1 MSSFSKVGE
10 INTLVGKFVKDGK
23 TVIKEIAGNKE
34 HYGDMAEEFSKLLP
48 TLDGEFTVGRAIET
62 ARKSIKNRLD
72 DVIKETIEEVSSIN
86 LNEFVDK
93 KTGELSELL
102 RTIHQ
107 NMDFNILEDRR
118 ERLVINKLAIQY
130 AATRITTQLEPN
142 DWGLSSKQYL
152 YAMRELMSAIRT
164 RNIQNTKDYT
174 NVEEKF
180 NEFNLRIQFIWKVM
194 EKHELIEHLSK
205 YQTMSYDVVSDDHEK
220 DGKTVFGDMLKQIQ
234 VENLPNSED
243 EMKELVDYLVSIME
257 SLERTYKNIQENINT
272 IKEFFAKLS
281 SKLELKNT
289 LEPEGKNLLQLILH
303 KLKEEAIVP
312 YLGTRITSDEY
323 YKLIKEYHML
333 AEMVV
338 SNVMAIKNMV
348 TNTVMTYRGHI
359 LAFEYVYEQIS
370 TVSLKAVLPNKSL
383 QIS

>member
-1 MSSFSKVGE
+1 M
-10 INTLVGKFVKDGK
+10 
-23 TVIKEIAGNKE
+23 
-34 HYGDMAEEFSKLLP
+34 
-48 TLDGEFTVGRAIET
+48 
-62 ARKSIKNRLD
+62 
-72 DVIKETIEEVSSIN
+72 
-86 LNEFVDK
+86 
-93 KTGELSELL
+93 
-102 RTIHQ
+102 
-107 NMDFNILEDRR
+107 
-118 ERLVINKLAIQY
+118 
-130 AATRITTQLEPN
+130 
-142 DWGLSSKQYL
+142 
-152 YAMRELMSAIRT
+152 
-164 RNIQNTKDYT
+164 
-174 NVEEKF
+174 
-180 NEFNLRIQFIWKVM
+180 
-194 EKHELIEHLSK
+194 
-205 YQTMSYDVVSDDHEK
+205 SDDHEK
-220 DGKTVFGDMLKQIQ
+220 DGKTVFGDMIKQIQ
-234 VENLPNSED
+234 VENLPNAED

-323 YKLIKEYHML
+323 YKLVKEYHML

>member
-23 TVIKEIAGNKE
+23 AVIKEIAGNKE
-34 HYGDMAEEFSKLLP
+34 VYGDMAEEFSKLLP

-180 NEFNLRIQFIWKVM
+180 NEFNLRIQFLWKVM

-234 VENLPNSED
+234 VENLPNAED

-323 YKLIKEYHML
+323 YKLVKEYHML

>member
-23 TVIKEIAGNKE
+23 SVIKEIASNKE
-34 HYGDMAEEFSKLLP
+34 VYGDMAEEFSKLLP

-72 DVIKETIEEVSSIN
+72 DVIKETIDEVSSIN

-180 NEFNLRIQFIWKVM
+180 NEFNLRIQFLWKVM

-220 DGKTVFGDMLKQIQ
+220 DGKTVFGDMIKQIQ
-234 VENLPNSED
+234 VENLPNAED

-323 YKLIKEYHML
+323 YKLVKEYHML